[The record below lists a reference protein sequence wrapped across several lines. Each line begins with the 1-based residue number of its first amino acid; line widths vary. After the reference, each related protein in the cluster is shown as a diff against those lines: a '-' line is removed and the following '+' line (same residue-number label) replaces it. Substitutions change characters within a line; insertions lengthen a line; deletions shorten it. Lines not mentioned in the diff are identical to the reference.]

1 MPPFQ
6 HAFENLEPEAK
17 DGIVD
22 ELLNQGATV
31 FSEVAKNQWG
41 SYCIQHSMSPF
52 RALFPRNGANIPA
65 VLEHGSEKHR
75 RMTLDHLLEGL
86 LEFST
91 NEQGSK
97 SVTKA
102 LKEGGKETL
111 DRVVKRMCEPAKGC
125 VFGFLIDRGS
135 SHLRL
140 AHVVQ

>member
-1 MPPFQ
+1 
-6 HAFENLEPEAK
+6 LEADAK

-22 ELLNQGATV
+22 EILNQGFAV

-41 SYCIQHSMSPF
+41 SYCIQHSKGIYSF
-52 RALFPRNGANIPA
+52 QFDFLTLSS

-75 RMTLDHLLEGL
+75 KMTLGHLIYGL

-102 LKEGGKETL
+102 LKEGGIETL
-111 DRVVKRMCEPAKGC
+111 DSVVRRMCEPAKG
-125 VFGFLIDRGS
+125 
-135 SHLRL
+135 
-140 AHVVQ
+140 